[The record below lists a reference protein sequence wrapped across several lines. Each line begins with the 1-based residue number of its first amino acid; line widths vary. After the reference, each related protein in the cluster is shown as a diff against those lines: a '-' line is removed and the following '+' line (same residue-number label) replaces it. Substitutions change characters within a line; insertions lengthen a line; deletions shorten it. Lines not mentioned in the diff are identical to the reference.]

1 MNILVLIIYIL
12 TAIIFLWS
20 GIILVKMKKQK
31 DLVGLYAQFF
41 MVTIT
46 AFIFSILGIYQQF
59 ISGSLVGVINQFVG
73 IFFIIASINFI
84 VVVGMIWNINNGRKI
99 EAGKSATLTIFIL
112 FIEFIILGS
121 SWTAFYFY
129 QKSGDIVLNQYKD
142 YLYAIANSRAS
153 HISTL
158 VLDYKNKI
166 LADSTINLGLINC
179 LEALESNN
187 GNCTKGQLDEIVKGR
202 LESKIYATYF
212 IAILDKSGKVII
224 STDNSLVGEDWSSKP
239 AFINRTDEGYVSNI
253 FYDENYN
260 RQGIE
265 ISHPIVK
272 NGNFLGVW
280 IVRENPDSIYNVLQ
294 DRTNL
299 GNTGE
304 AILIDANESI
314 LSPQRFTDEMFIK
327 TDSPNAAGCKDDFD
341 NYVVETPTSLTVD
354 KHNFSIAEYINK
366 FGRSILGAHVV
377 VEGPTKGLKWC
388 VLVEIGKEEA
398 LSNFNKDLSEAA
410 IFSLIIIIALACIFI
425 FTFDLFFKKLFK
437 NSSN

>member
-12 TAIIFLWS
+12 TGIIFLWS
-20 GIILVKMKKQK
+20 TIIVVKMKKQRAF
-31 DLVGLYAQFF
+31 VALYAQFF

-59 ISGSLVGVINQFVG
+59 ISGSLVEVINQFVG
-73 IFFIIASINFI
+73 IFFIIAAINFI
-84 VVVGMIWNINNGRKI
+84 SVVKIIWDINRGKTI
-99 EAGKSATLTIFIL
+99 EPGKSAMITIFIL

-142 YLYAIANSRAS
+142 YLYAIANSRSS

-158 VLDYKNKI
+158 VSDYKNKI
-166 LADSTINLGLINC
+166 LADSTINLGIINC
-179 LEALESNN
+179 LNDIELEN
-187 GNCTKGQLDEIVKGR
+187 GNCSKEQLAEIIR
-202 LESKIYATYF
+202 ARMESKIYSTYF
-212 IAILDKSGKVII
+212 ITILDKNGQVIV
-224 STDNSLVGEDWSSKP
+224 STDSSFTGQDWSSQP
-239 AFINRTDEGYVSNI
+239 AFINRTNEGYISNI
-253 FYDENYN
+253 FYDDKYN

-265 ISHPIVK
+265 ISHPIIK
-272 NGNFLGVW
+272 NNNYLGVW
-280 IVRENPDSIYNVLQ
+280 VVRERPDSIYSVLQ

-299 GNTGE
+299 GDTGE
-304 AILIDANESI
+304 AILIDKDGTI
-314 LSPQRFTDEMFIK
+314 LSPQRFTDEIFIK
-327 TDSPNAAGCKDDFD
+327 TDDLNAAGCKDDFD
-341 NYVVETPTSLTVD
+341 KYVVETPTSLTVD
-354 KHNFSIAEYINK
+354 KPNFSIAEYTNK

>member
-1 MNILVLIIYIL
+1 MNISVLIIYIL
-12 TAIIFLWS
+12 TAVIFLWS
-20 GIILVKMKKQK
+20 AMILVRMKKQK
-31 DLVGLYAQFF
+31 DFVGLYAQFF

-59 ISGSLVGVINQFVG
+59 TSGSLVEVINQFVG
-73 IFFIIASINFI
+73 IFFIIAAINFI
-84 VVVGMIWNINNGRKI
+84 SVVKMIWDINRGKTI
-99 EAGKSATLTIFIL
+99 EPGKSVMITIFIL

-142 YLYAIANSRAS
+142 YLYAIANSRSS

-166 LADSTINLGLINC
+166 LADSTINLGIINC
-179 LEALESNN
+179 LDGVETNDGSCSKEGLA
-187 GNCTKGQLDEIVKGR
+187 EIVKKR
-202 LESKIYATYF
+202 MESNIYSTYF
-212 IAILDKSGKVII
+212 IAILDKSGEVV
-224 STDNSLVGEDWSSKP
+224 SCTDNSFIGQDWSSRL
-239 AFINRTDEGYVSNI
+239 AFTNRTNEGYILNI
-253 FYDENYN
+253 FYDEVYN

-299 GNTGE
+299 GDTGE
-304 AILIDANESI
+304 AILIDADEII
-314 LSPQRFTDEMFIK
+314 LSPQRFTDEIFIK
-327 TDSPNAAGCKDDFD
+327 TDTLNAAGCKDEFD
-341 NYVVETPTSLTVD
+341 KYVVETPTSLTVD
-354 KHNFSIAEYINK
+354 KHNFSIAEYTNK
-366 FGRSILGAHVV
+366 FGRRILGAHVA

-398 LSNFNKDLSEAA
+398 FQ
-410 IFSLIIIIALACIFI
+410 
-425 FTFDLFFKKLFK
+425 KLRFYH
-437 NSSN
+437 